1 MSKKDN
7 EYWANR
13 RAQMMYEQM
22 ELAEKAAD
30 EISSQYYK
38 VAKYIDKKLSDSY
51 GRVITRLGISDKDIL
66 AVIQKAGTTSYD
78 DILRVARNKGLTEL
92 VEYLEQPGRK
102 YRYERLIKK
111 LEDVTGAIDNLK
123 QSEEIKTTATLQDIS
138 KSTYYR
144 SIYEI
149 QSHTGLAFSFA
160 EWDTKLFEKLAS
172 SKWLG
177 SNYSSRLWA
186 NGDKLATALKSEL
199 IQCFIAGKTQR
210 EVVNVIMKRFDS
222 GAFDAW
228 RLVRT
233 EGCYMANEMEM
244 QSYTECDINKYLFVA
259 TLDLRTSKMCASLD
273 GKTFFV
279 KDAMPN
285 VNMPPMHPFCRST
298 TIEYLNEETLK
309 RLRRRARNP
318 ATGKTEIVPAGM
330 TYKDWYSKYV
340 EKAPNSDIIKAIE
353 IPDSLRQ
360 VKGMNSNIDN
370 AIRKG
375 VNDMME
381 DYDVQLKD
389 VLVEALPKEYSNTP
403 YLTRYINDQGKHK
416 AQLVVNGNYDF
427 TDFEYIVS
435 EGYRQNYF
443 AGKTIDDHIAH
454 ELAHVMTGQECSS
467 ADEFDMLLDDVTNN
481 CYVPGVSGYSD
492 YMKDGFETIAEAFV
506 RIRNGESVPKEAEEY
521 VNKYIMRWKK

>member
-66 AVIQKAGTTSYD
+66 AVIEKAGTTSYD

-92 VEYLEQPGRK
+92 VQYLEQPGRK

-123 QSEEIKTTATLQDIS
+123 QAEELKTTAALQDIAQ
-138 KSTYYR
+138 STYYK
-144 SIYEI
+144 SVYEI
-149 QSHTGLAFSFA
+149 QSHVGLAFSFA
-160 EWDTKLFEKLAS
+160 EWDTKLFEKLANG
-172 SKWLG
+172 KWLG

-186 NGDKLATALKSEL
+186 NGDKLAATLKSEL

-210 EVVNVIMKRFDS
+210 EVVSVIMKRFDS

-244 QSYTECDINKYLFVA
+244 QFYTECDIDKYLFVA
-259 TLDLRTSKMCASLD
+259 TLDLRTSKMCAELD
-273 GKTFFV
+273 GKTFLV

-309 RLRRRARNP
+309 RLHRRARNP
-318 ATGKTEIVPAGM
+318 VTGKTEIVTAGM

-340 EKAPNSDIIKAIE
+340 EGRLEKTAKSSTI
-353 IPDSLRQ
+353 
-360 VKGMNSNIDN
+360 
-370 AIRKG
+370 KG
-375 VNDMME
+375 VNAPDINNPKIQAAKDDFARKLANSNGLETHVSRMGLYEANTEYRLNEKSDVAFRYDMDADVIE
-381 DYDVQLKD
+381 YNPNAPYYEQYDMNYVQ
-389 VLVEALPKEYSNTP
+389 
-403 YLTRYINDQGKHK
+403 
-416 AQLVVNGNYDF
+416 
-427 TDFEYIVS
+427 
-435 EGYRQNYF
+435 
-443 AGKTIDDHIAH
+443 AH
-454 ELAHVMTGQECSS
+454 ELSHRM
-467 ADEFDMLLDDVTNN
+467 D
-481 CYVPGVSGYSD
+481 
-492 YMKDGFETIAEAFV
+492 I
-506 RIRNGESVPKEAEEY
+506 I
-521 VNKYIMRWKK
+521 